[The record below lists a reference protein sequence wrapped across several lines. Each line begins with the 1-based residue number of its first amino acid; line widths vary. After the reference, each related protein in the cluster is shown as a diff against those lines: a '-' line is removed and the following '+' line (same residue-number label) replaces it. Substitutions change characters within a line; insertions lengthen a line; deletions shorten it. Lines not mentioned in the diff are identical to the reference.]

1 VVNFLTLPLNM
12 SKKLTGAL
20 LLVLLGAVWGSSFIL
35 MKLGMSPRPGVN
47 VFSHSQV
54 ASLRILIAA
63 VVLLPFSLPSLRSLF
78 QRHGPYFLIVGL
90 CGNLIP
96 SFLFTYAN
104 TELSGG
110 ISGILNSFTPVFTV
124 LVGMLVFKTRIH
136 WLQIVGIFVG
146 TLGVTFLLYTKV
158 NVASGGHLGHLS
170 AVMCATLLYG
180 ISVNTIKHKLADV
193 SPMEVTSLGL
203 LSILPFALFSF
214 LYEGTAQTIIAQ
226 PFGLE
231 AFGYIFALG
240 CVGTALSNIYFNRLI
255 KMTSALFASSVTYLI
270 PVFAVIFGSFF
281 NEHLTWVQFF
291 AMLVLLSGV
300 CLVNFYDLL
309 LQKLRKKEQVF

>member
-1 VVNFLTLPLNM
+1 M
-12 SKKLTGAL
+12 SKKVTATL
-20 LLVLLGAVWGSSFIL
+20 LLLLLGAVWGSSFIL
-35 MKLGMSPRPGVN
+35 MKLGMSPRPGVK
-47 VFSHSQV
+47 VLSHSQV

-63 VVLLPFSLPSLRSLF
+63 FVLLPFSLPSLRSLF
-78 QRHGPYFLIVGL
+78 QKRGLYFLIVGL

-104 TELSGG
+104 TKLSGG

-124 LVGMLVFKTRIH
+124 LVGMIVFKTPIH
-136 WLQIVGIFVG
+136 RLQIVGILVG
-146 TLGVTFLLYTKV
+146 TLGVIFLLYTKV
-158 NVASGGHLGHLS
+158 HVASGGHLGHLS

-180 ISVNTIKHKLADV
+180 ISVNTIKHKLAEV

-214 LYEGTAQTIIAQ
+214 FYEGTSQTIISQ
-226 PFGLE
+226 PYGFE
-231 AFGYIFALG
+231 AFGYVFALG
-240 CVGTALSNIYFNRLI
+240 CIGTALSNVYFNRLI
-255 KMTSALFASSVTYLI
+255 QMTSALFASSVTYLI

-281 NEHLTWVQFF
+281 NEQLTWVQFF

-309 LQKLRKKEQVF
+309 LQKLRKKGQAF